1 MGILCSCCKQT
12 EMTDAW
18 TYLGVSIVVVR
29 GCDLLNIAST
39 VQWGCG
45 GVRPVGSG
53 REIQTQLLFRLF
65 SVATASIPGG
75 VEAPLSRHVVH
86 SHMYKS
92 RPPSTMSDIV
102 PRKVRSWAASRSLRR
117 TWGSRRS
124 GTGRGSR
131 R

>member
-1 MGILCSCCKQT
+1 
-12 EMTDAW
+12 MTDAW
-18 TYLGVSIVVVR
+18 TYLGVSIVVV
-29 GCDLLNIAST
+29 
-39 VQWGCG
+39 
-45 GVRPVGSG
+45 P
-53 REIQTQLLFRLF
+53 
-65 SVATASIPGG
+65 
-75 VEAPLSRHVVH
+75 PLSRHVVH